1 MPTPRSLLAK
11 LNKIIN
17 QPIKII
23 AKYNL
28 VNNTYPQGIKL
39 KKVLDQLDR
48 KLPQI
53 EQDWIVKIEDERKRL
68 LRLNMPLLNMPDDA
82 NFDECALPPPYD
94 KNKTIS
100 QVCQASKNSRSGL
113 ILYLLTRILG
123 PQNILELGT
132 NVGISSAY
140 MAAALKVNK
149 SNGKVI
155 TLDASP
161 YRQHIAKKVHCNIG
175 VDNISYVKGLFSETL
190 SDSLKSAKTID
201 LAFVDGH
208 HQYQPTLDYFEQ
220 ILQFS
225 NSNTVFVFDDIRWSD
240 GMRKAWAEIQS
251 DNRSGLVVDLSS
263 VGVCMLCQ
271 DTTDNTTYKRYVSPR
286 LYVL

>member
-82 NFDECALPPPYD
+82 NFDECALP
-94 KNKTIS
+94 
-100 QVCQASKNSRSGL
+100 L
-113 ILYLLTRILG
+113 MTRIKL
-123 PQNILELGT
+123 
-132 NVGISSAY
+132 
-140 MAAALKVNK
+140 
-149 SNGKVI
+149 
-155 TLDASP
+155 
-161 YRQHIAKKVHCNIG
+161 
-175 VDNISYVKGLFSETL
+175 
-190 SDSLKSAKTID
+190 
-201 LAFVDGH
+201 
-208 HQYQPTLDYFEQ
+208 
-220 ILQFS
+220 
-225 NSNTVFVFDDIRWSD
+225 
-240 GMRKAWAEIQS
+240 
-251 DNRSGLVVDLSS
+251 
-263 VGVCMLCQ
+263 
-271 DTTDNTTYKRYVSPR
+271 
-286 LYVL
+286 